1 MGHAVPAKRENLLL
15 IYRLERGRSSSVL
28 CIVAYSDWHSSVGPE
43 GNDYI
48 YYDKHQIW
56 LPPAISLTA
65 WKLVVSFPQKCENA
79 RERNPPC
86 I

>member
-1 MGHAVPAKRENLLL
+1 MPFLLKEKISCLSTDLREADQA
-15 IYRLERGRSSSVL
+15 L

-48 YYDKHQIW
+48 YYDKYQIW

-65 WKLVVSFPQKCENA
+65 RKLVVSFPQKCENA

>member
-48 YYDKHQIW
+48 YYDKYQIW
-56 LPPAISLTA
+56 LPPAISLNCLKISGVFST
-65 WKLVVSFPQKCENA
+65 KV
-79 RERNPPC
+79 
-86 I
+86 